1 MDIYSGWWVRP
12 QRRAGVLVSL
22 QPGHLM
28 CSLPLSLPP
37 ARTWEPVV
45 ENIFLALTLKKI
57 KEGAEVVRGAGKS
70 FSP

>member
-1 MDIYSGWWVRP
+1 MGVYSGWWVRP
-12 QRRAGVLVSL
+12 QGGAGVLVFL

-37 ARTWEPVV
+37 ARTWGPVV
-45 ENIFLALTLKKI
+45 KNIFPTLTLKKI
-57 KEGAEVVRGAGKS
+57 MEEAEVVRGAGTS